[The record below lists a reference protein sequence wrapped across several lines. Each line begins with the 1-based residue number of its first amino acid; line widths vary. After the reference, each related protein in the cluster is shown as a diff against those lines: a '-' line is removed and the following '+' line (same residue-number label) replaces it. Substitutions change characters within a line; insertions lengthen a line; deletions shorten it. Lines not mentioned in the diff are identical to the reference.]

1 MPDAPRAE
9 PSMLRRMSPMKYGA
23 AAVRL
28 EAVLATVAQAG
39 FITIADLARAI
50 GVSEMTVRRDLNRL
64 GAEGKIHLVHGG
76 VRPVERPPDNAL
88 ERRRRLNS
96 EGKVA
101 IARVAATLIAA
112 QDSIAID
119 AGSTTLHLLDRI
131 PPDFAGTIVTHSVP
145 VVAAAMDSS
154 RFRVIML
161 GGDLLRDSAALVGPL
176 SVEAAMRVRVRTF
189 FLGAAAIDERGVYVA
204 ADMERPTKLA
214 LMDVADRVILLVD
227 HSKFAGSAPVLL
239 CGLDRLDGLV
249 TDRPV
254 AAAVSNALAA
264 AGVNTRIAEPDARN

>member
-1 MPDAPRAE
+1 MPDAPRSE
-9 PSMLRRMSPMKYGA
+9 PSPLRQTAPMRYGA

-28 EAVLATVAQAG
+28 DAVLATVAQAG
-39 FITIADLARAI
+39 FITIADLARAT
-50 GVSEMTVRRDLNRL
+50 GVSEMTVRRDVNRL
-64 GAEGKIHLVHGG
+64 GGEGKIRLVHGG
-76 VRPVERPPDNAL
+76 VRTVERSPDDAF

-96 EGKVA
+96 DAKDA
-101 IARVAATLIAA
+101 IARTAATLIAA
-112 QDSIAID
+112 EDSIAID
-119 AGSTTLHLLDRI
+119 AGSTALHLLDRI
-131 PPDFAGTIVTHSVP
+131 APDFAGTIVSHSVP
-145 VVAAAMDSS
+145 VVAAAMGSG

-214 LMDVADRVILLVD
+214 LMDVADRVVLLVD
-227 HSKFAGSAPVLL
+227 HTKFTGSAPVLL
-239 CGLDRLDGLV
+239 CGLDRLDCLV

-254 AAAVSNALAA
+254 ASPVSKALTA
-264 AGVNTRIAEPDARN
+264 AGVATRIAEPDAQN